1 MMQSV
6 ATDILIIGGGSGGVG
21 AAVRA
26 ARHNPQA
33 RVMLVESMDMLG
45 GTSTAGGVN
54 NWEPGVGGMG
64 IHYELFERM
73 SKIPNAI
80 GVGKSVHFYSPEEPY
95 GLSRIDPDSPYE
107 SSLRR
112 SATSPQDVRRV
123 HFEPEIMARVMHEML
138 ADAGVEIRYRTRITG
153 VEAKDRHLVSVT
165 AQPLDGGEAYTIHSR
180 YFVDSSGGCHLAK
193 AAGCQMAFGEEPLDL
208 YQEPSAPDTPGP
220 IVNGVSQIFR
230 VTPTAEATV
239 DELPEDALAPE
250 IQQWLANNNPATF
263 ITEYPNGDLCMN
275 VLPTMQG
282 AEFHNRPYAEAQ
294 AVCQARML
302 AHWHR
307 MQTQYGFDHY
317 RFLNFS
323 PMVGVRENYR
333 LVGRYVLREQD
344 VRTSI
349 LANERVDII
358 AFADHPLD
366 THGER
371 RVKGAKLKSLEHPYG
386 IPYPCLLPQE
396 YENLITASR
405 GSSFS
410 HIAASSCRL
419 SRTMMALGEA
429 AGVASAI
436 ALRDECGYESVPV
449 AEVQG
454 ALHVPE
460 FVAKVAAIWGQES
473 PQSAA

>member
-1 MMQSV
+1 MQRV

-26 ARHNPQA
+26 AKHNPHA
-33 RVMLVESMDMLG
+33 RVMLVEAMEMLG

-54 NWEPGVGGMG
+54 NWEPGVAGMG

-73 SKIPNAI
+73 SRIPNAI
-80 GVGKSVHFYSPEEPY
+80 GVGKSVHHYSPEEPY

-138 ADAGVEIRYRTRITG
+138 AEAGVEIRYRTRITG
-153 VEAKDRHLVSVT
+153 VEVKDLHLVAVT

-193 AAGCQMAFGEEPLDL
+193 AAGCKMAFGEEAFDL
-208 YQEPSAPDTPGP
+208 YQEPSAPDTPAP

-230 VTPTAEATV
+230 VTPTEEATV
-239 DELPEDALAPE
+239 DELPEAALAPE
-250 IQQWLANNNPATF
+250 VQQWLANNNPATF

-282 AEFHNRPYAEAQ
+282 AEFHNLPYAEAQ
-294 AVCQARML
+294 ALCQARML
-302 AHWHR
+302 AHWGR
-307 MQTQYGFDHY
+307 LQTRYGFDHY
-317 RFLNFS
+317 RFVSFS

-344 VRTSI
+344 VRTGI
-349 LANERVDII
+349 LTNTRTDII
-358 AFADHPLD
+358 AFADHALD

-371 RVKGAKLKSLEHPYG
+371 RVKGAKLKALDQPYG
-386 IPYPCLLPQE
+386 IPYACLLPQE

-436 ALRDECGYESVPV
+436 ALRDECSYASVHV
-449 AEVQG
+449 AEVQEVMRV
-454 ALHVPE
+454 AE
-460 FVAKVAAIWGQES
+460 FVAKIATNWGQ
-473 PQSAA
+473 PGQ